1 MGEDGRA
8 IIDHQSQQLPNQC
21 GSPAKGTRRRSIC
34 SARET
39 VFWLAAEP
47 KENPKD
53 ETDQQN
59 KWRLLIAF
67 NGVTVQLSCILARH

>member
-21 GSPAKGTRRRSIC
+21 GSPAKGTHRRSIC

-47 KENPKD
+47 KEKTTKV

-59 KWRLLIAF
+59 KWRLLI
-67 NGVTVQLSCILARH
+67 